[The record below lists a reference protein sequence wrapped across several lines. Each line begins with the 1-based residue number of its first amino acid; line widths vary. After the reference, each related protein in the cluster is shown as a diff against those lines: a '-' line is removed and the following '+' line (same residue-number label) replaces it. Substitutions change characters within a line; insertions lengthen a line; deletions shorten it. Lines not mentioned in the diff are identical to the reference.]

1 MKEAKTCGNSSV
13 DRALPCQGRGR
24 GFEPRFPLHIFGDIA
39 KWYGRIAGQR
49 YGRDGV
55 GVKIVR
61 HEPGVLD
68 GNAEAKPLY
77 LVNIGDIF
85 QDRIHHKVSAA
96 LCHHAAE
103 GASVTIDGRI
113 HGQIGQGFLVLLGI
127 TDGDTVDD
135 AVYLA
140 DKTVKMRVFT
150 DENDKMNR
158 SLADVGG
165 GLLIVSQFTLYGDC
179 RKGNRP
185 SFTNAARPETAIPL
199 YEAFIARC
207 RESGLPVETG
217 EFGADMKVE
226 LLNDGPVTL
235 WMDTKDMRH

>member
-1 MKEAKTCGNSSV
+1 M
-13 DRALPCQGRGR
+13 RALV
-24 GFEPRFPLHIFGDIA
+24 
-39 KWYGRIAGQR
+39 QR
-49 YGRDGV
+49 
-55 GVKIVR
+55 
-61 HEPGVLD
+61 
-68 GNAEAKPLY
+68 
-77 LVNIGDIF
+77 
-85 QDRIHHKVSAA
+85 VS
-96 LCHHAAE
+96 H
-103 GASVTIDGRI
+103 ASVTIDGRI

-185 SFTNAARPETAIPL
+185 SFTPAAAPDVGRHL
-199 YEAFIARC
+199 YEVFLKEVQA
-207 RESGLPVETG
+207 SGLKTEHG
-217 EFGADMKVE
+217 IFGAHMMVS
-226 LLNDGPVTL
+226 LTNDGPVTFTL
-235 WMDTKDMRH
+235 RN